1 MQDKERMKKELLS
14 YIRKLPTSGWVVST
28 SGNMSVRCDDGT
40 IIITPSSTSYE
51 TMVEDDLFEV
61 SPEGEILKAG
71 KNRPTSSIRFHLALM
86 KNRPDCKCIIH
97 THAPYCLAASTV
109 TNTVPPVTLNAKLL
123 LGEGGIRV
131 SAYAENGSA
140 IEAANVTTAMAESN
154 HACLMQNHGVVT
166 IGASLEEAW
175 VNMGY
180 AEDCCRVWLIA
191 KSTGEQISYIR

>member
-71 KNRPTSSIRFHLALM
+71 NNRPTSSIRFHLALM

-97 THAPYCLAASTV
+97 ACSLLSCGLYSDKYCPASD
-109 TNTVPPVTLNAKLL
+109 A
-123 LGEGGIRV
+123 
-131 SAYAENGSA
+131 
-140 IEAANVTTAMAESN
+140 
-154 HACLMQNHGVVT
+154 
-166 IGASLEEAW
+166 
-175 VNMGY
+175 
-180 AEDCCRVWLIA
+180 
-191 KSTGEQISYIR
+191 